1 MKKPHCAPHRS
12 VAETAVDSA
21 APLEPATLNRML
33 AELEAPALSVLSGD
47 TALDATVE
55 EIVVLDAS
63 DPAPFPRNAIL
74 LAVGVRPASSLA
86 FDLVTDAAGA
96 GVTAIVIKSRCEDT
110 TRLSKFAIA
119 AGVGLLEADDHIPW
133 QRLSSLIST
142 AIHCLGL
149 PRHDALEDGGLF
161 GLANAIAAT
170 VGGAVSIESASQ
182 QILAYSNLAGQ
193 PTDKAR
199 RDGIL
204 AREVPSLDCNPPIYR
219 ELWGTSGVVRFG
231 GNAEVLPRVAVAVRA
246 GSEPLGAIFVIEST
260 PITAEAEQALI
271 DAAGSAA
278 PYLLRSRLEAEAAR
292 RIEADLLRAVLDGRA
307 APGQAAVRL
316 NVAPTDPATIV
327 AFEVVAPGGRAPEAS
342 IERVAD
348 LALVHLKTLSRS
360 ARCVPDGSIVFA
372 YVPAGPDD
380 RERLRKLTTTIVAR
394 TQTSLRVTLRA
405 GIGSCV
411 GGLSRAP
418 SSRREAEHALRVVR
432 SQPHRSVASI
442 EDVRAQVILLELGEL
457 LEGRPELLAGPVAE
471 IIAGNDGRGLPYAET
486 LRAYLDC
493 FGDIQAAAEQICVHA
508 NTFRYRLRRARELFG
523 IDLSDPDE
531 RLVLTLQLRLHPRG
545 SRPQ

>member
-1 MKKPHCAPHRS
+1 
-12 VAETAVDSA
+12 
-21 APLEPATLNRML
+21 
-33 AELEAPALSVLSGD
+33 
-47 TALDATVE
+47 
-55 EIVVLDAS
+55 
-63 DPAPFPRNAIL
+63 
-74 LAVGVRPASSLA
+74 
-86 FDLVTDAAGA
+86 
-96 GVTAIVIKSRCEDT
+96 
-110 TRLSKFAIA
+110 
-119 AGVGLLEADDHIPW
+119 
-133 QRLSSLIST
+133 
-142 AIHCLGL
+142 
-149 PRHDALEDGGLF
+149 
-161 GLANAIAAT
+161 
-170 VGGAVSIESASQ
+170 
-182 QILAYSNLAGQ
+182 
-193 PTDKAR
+193 
-199 RDGIL
+199 
-204 AREVPSLDCNPPIYR
+204 VPSLDCNPPIYR